1 MIESKKILINNTNY
15 EITPFPGMQGWKI
28 QLKLGKVLSPAFK
41 SILENENFLESKAS
55 NLGLILKDFLEQLYN
70 FDPNGDFVLELLSK
84 TQRENM
90 LVTRGLFD
98 QVYSA
103 NYTELAKVLWEVI
116 KTNGFFQLNDI
127 GNLN

>member
-1 MIESKKILINNTNY
+1 MIESKKVLINNVNY

-41 SILENENFLESKAS
+41 NILENENFLEQDVS
-55 NLGLILKDFLEQLYN
+55 NLGLVLKDFLEQLYN

-90 LVTRGLFD
+90 LITRGIFD

-103 NYTELAKVLWEVI
+103 NYVELSKVLWEVI
-116 KTNGFFQLNDI
+116 KTNGFFSLNAI
-127 GNLN
+127 GSQN

>member
-1 MIESKKILINNTNY
+1 MIESKKVLINNVNY

-41 SILENENFLESKAS
+41 SILENENFLESDVS
-55 NLGLILKDFLEQLYN
+55 NLGCVLKDFLEQLYN

-90 LVTRGLFD
+90 LITRGLFD

-103 NYTELAKVLWEVI
+103 NYQELAKVLWEVV
-116 KTNGFFQLNDI
+116 KTNGFFHLNAI
-127 GNLN
+127 GNQN